1 MGQRLRTTCVT
12 KAYITVLRYPKVLLG
27 QDLNKFFC
35 ASYCIQTSL
44 THTQRV
50 KIFCVAGHIQ
60 VFILVLL
67 ISAKICCWLCFYVVH
82 HLTQQ

>member
-35 ASYCIQTSL
+35 ASYCIQTSHTH
-44 THTQRV
+44 THTQLKYSV
-50 KIFCVAGHIQ
+50 LQDIFRSSFLFYLFLLKYAVGCV
-60 VFILVLL
+60 
-67 ISAKICCWLCFYVVH
+67 SM
-82 HLTQQ
+82 